1 VVYLE
6 GVSLLLSF
14 WVYVSRINER
24 CLLYIT
30 KWFYILSK
38 AMKRA
43 RCFLVTY
50 AQSGIGDEDRFEE
63 LLKARLKE
71 AKVLRRGYRYG
82 RPKEH
87 VPSRLYGVHEIRRDQ
102 QSGEVTC
109 SITHRYEVL
118 VLFDN
123 NVGFEGLDH
132 MKVTFDVGDGSSVMV
147 RQPEGEVRW
156 NGEGFGATDEQ
167 ERKFVEQVQAYVERL
182 VESEVVERRLFG
194 KRFDVAEEF
203 RHFEERSMFYA

>member
-1 VVYLE
+1 M
-6 GVSLLLSF
+6 
-14 WVYVSRINER
+14 SRIYER

-30 KWFYILSK
+30 KRFYILSK

-50 AQSGIGDEDRFEE
+50 AQSSIGDEDRFEE
-63 LLKARLKE
+63 LLKAKLKE
-71 AKVLRRGYRYG
+71 AKVLNRYG
-82 RPKEH
+82 RRKEH
-87 VPSRLYGVHEIRRDQ
+87 VPCRFYGVHEIRRDQ

-109 SITHRYEVL
+109 SIAHRYEVL

-147 RQPEGEVRW
+147 RQPEREVRW
-156 NGEGFGATDEQ
+156 DGEGFGGTDEQ
-167 ERKFVEQVQAYVERL
+167 ERVFVDMAQRFVERL
-182 VESEVVERRLFG
+182 VESEAVERRLFG
-194 KRFDVAEEF
+194 KRFDVDQEF
-203 RHFEERSMFYA
+203 RHFEERLMAHR